1 VNCEH
6 ELAVAVIDTL
16 LRENYS
22 GLARFV
28 RPGPSASLALPGG
41 LVLPL
46 RPDGFL
52 ADLRIDAGAG
62 AGLPLL
68 SLADVDGV
76 VAALA
81 DPRDACGVGA
91 FRDEC
96 RQALAAMQLMRS
108 RSLRPGPACYD
119 ALAAR
124 MPHPAY
130 PTWASRA
137 GWSAADSLRYAPEF
151 MPSFWLRWVA
161 IPRGAVTGPSAAG
174 PSAAVPSKSGPES
187 RPGCVA
193 GWWPGPDD
201 VGLPPALGRTHA
213 LFPVHPLTARTV
225 LGTALTEAGLAD
237 SAVLAPRSF
246 LRVRPTL
253 STRTVVVAEAGGA
266 GAEVHIKLPLAS
278 STLGLR
284 NRRAIAPGTLTDG
297 ALVHRILVAAAAA
310 DPWLGRHLLIAD
322 DENFAH
328 AGHPFL
334 GYLLRLFPGG
344 LLDCRVVPVAAL
356 LAPAGGSGLVLD
368 DLADGDVPRWFRG
381 YLDVLFGVAVRLFV
395 RFGIALESHQQN
407 AAIVAGGGSPRLLVK
422 DFDGTLINYARLE
435 AALGSTALGSMDVSR
450 ASFADRRLLTD
461 SDNALADVFITITVH
476 LCAGAIAF
484 GLASRFPVAYL
495 LGLVRAALVA
505 ALDSCGR
512 YPAAGLLRV
521 RVLEADR
528 LPGKAMV
535 TAGTL
540 VDKSRT
546 GASDINKF
554 YGTSGPNYL
563 RLAAAA

>member
-6 ELAVAVIDTL
+6 ELAVAIIDTL
-16 LRENYS
+16 LRENYG

-28 RPGPSASLALPGG
+28 RPGPPASLALPGG
-41 LVLPL
+41 LVLAL

-52 ADLRIDAGAG
+52 TDLRIDAGV
-62 AGLPLL
+62 PLL
-68 SLADVDGV
+68 SLADVDDIV
-76 VAALA
+76 SSLC
-81 DPRDACGVGA
+81 DPRDACGAAA

-96 RQALAAMQLMRS
+96 RQSLAAVQLMRS
-108 RSLRPGPACYD
+108 HPLRPAPVCYD

-151 MPSFWLRWVA
+151 MPSFSLRWVA
-161 IPRGAVTGPSAAG
+161 VPRGAVRSPAVTGPGAAL
-174 PSAAVPSKSGPES
+174 PSGSGP
-187 RPGCVA
+187 
-193 GWWPGPDD
+193 GWWPRPAE
-201 VGLPPALGRTHA
+201 VGLPAALGRTHA

-225 LGTALTEAGLAD
+225 LGSALAEAGLAD

-253 STRTVVVAEAGGA
+253 STRTVVVAGA
-266 GAEVHIKLPLAS
+266 EGTGAYGTGAEVHVKLPLAA

-284 NRRAIAPGTLTDG
+284 NRRAIAPGTLADG
-297 ALVHRILVAAAAA
+297 ALVRRILVAAAAA
-310 DPWLGRHLLIAD
+310 DPWLGRHLLITD
-322 DENFAH
+322 DGNYAH

-334 GYLLRLFPGG
+334 GYLLRLFPAG
-344 LLDCRVVPVAAL
+344 LHDCRVVPVAAL
-356 LAPAGGSGLVLD
+356 LAPAGSGGLVLD
-368 DLADGDVPRWFRG
+368 ELADGDVPRWFRG

-407 AAIVAGGGSPRLLVK
+407 AAVVVGPGSPRLLVK
-422 DFDGTLINYARLE
+422 DFDGTLINYTRLA
-435 AALGSTALGSMDVSR
+435 AALGLADVSP
-450 ASFADRRLLTD
+450 ASFADPRLLTD

-495 LGLVRAALVA
+495 LGLVRAAFIA
-505 ALDSCGR
+505 ALDSCAGH
-512 YPAAGLLRV
+512 PAAELLRV
-521 RVLEADR
+521 RVLETDR

-563 RLAAAA
+563 RMAAAA